1 MRNSNLFVVKG
12 LVPAIISLFVVLCL
26 SSCNK
31 GAAVD
36 ESPDNRIGFSARG
49 VAVQPLT
56 KAEVLTS
63 LSSFYVTATTGTAGE
78 EAQAFLNERFAL
90 DGEDFVGQV
99 FWPASNPSWRFYAS
113 NVPAEFRSTGCCVW
127 ADSGTDVVYALLDSP
142 TYQKKNTL
150 TFKHA
155 FALLDEVR
163 VVAAGSFSISG
174 VDISFVPNVG
184 GTFDIHTGYGHTDGT
199 GWDDIVPGESVRI
212 ASAVGTNA
220 NTVFTVPG
228 SYTVTASW
236 TASLPGTDYSG
247 DVFSGMGSEVTLVG
261 GKRNILTITLGGS
274 PAEITFIVT
283 VLPWDEYDM
292 GERPFPIES

>member
-1 MRNSNLFVVKG
+1 M
-12 LVPAIISLFVVLCL
+12 
-26 SSCNK
+26 
-31 GAAVD
+31 
-36 ESPDNRIGFSARG
+36 
-49 VAVQPLT
+49 
-56 KAEVLTS
+56 
-63 LSSFYVTATTGTAGE
+63 
-78 EAQAFLNERFAL
+78 
-90 DGEDFVGQV
+90 
-99 FWPASNPSWRFYAS
+99 
-113 NVPAEFRSTGCCVW
+113 
-127 ADSGTDVVYALLDSP
+127 
-142 TYQKKNTL
+142 
-150 TFKHA
+150 
-155 FALLDEVR
+155 
-163 VVAAGSFSISG
+163 
-174 VDISFVPNVG
+174 
-184 GTFDIHTGYGHTDGT
+184 
-199 GWDDIVPGESVRI
+199 PGESVRI